1 MDLDSQI
8 DLLTRNTQ
16 DDSLTVSAVT
26 AIAPLLKAIAE
37 QLQHHQYY
45 VLKTLEQGWLM
56 TTLSNSNQPNSEK
69 TVVYAY
75 PTLKDAA
82 ASQASTKD
90 PQVMA
95 LPVPVIHLLFQLLA
109 MKPVDSLIFY
119 EQSGQAA
126 QAVEMRRQDLELL
139 IQSQLQELQPQ
150 AIPPD
155 LA

>member
-8 DLLTRNTQ
+8 DLLLRNTQ
-16 DDSLTVSAVT
+16 DDRLTVSAMGT
-26 AIAPLLKAIAE
+26 IAPLLKAIAE

-56 TTLSNSNQPNSEK
+56 TTLSNSNQPDSQK

-82 ASQASTKD
+82 ASQASSKD

-95 LPVPVIHLLFQLLA
+95 LPVPIIHLLFQLLA

-126 QAVEMRRQDLELL
+126 EALEITRQDLELL
-139 IQSQLQELQPQ
+139 VQSQLQSVS
-150 AIPPD
+150 PPVLPSD

>member
-8 DLLTRNTQ
+8 DLLLRNTEE
-16 DDSLTVSAVT
+16 DGLTVAAVSP
-26 AIAPLLKAIAE
+26 IAPLLKAIAE
-37 QLQHHQYY
+37 QLKHRQYY

-56 TTLSNSNQPNSEK
+56 TTLSNSNQPTSQK

-82 ASQASTKD
+82 ASQASSKD

-95 LPVPVIHLLFQLLA
+95 LPVPIIHLLFQLLA
-109 MKPVDSLIFY
+109 MQPIDSLIFY

-126 QAVEMRRQDLELL
+126 QGIEIRRQDLELL
-139 IQSQLQELQPQ
+139 VQAQLQPQ
-150 AIPPD
+150 SIPPD

>member
-56 TTLSNSNQPNSEK
+56 SNQPNSEK